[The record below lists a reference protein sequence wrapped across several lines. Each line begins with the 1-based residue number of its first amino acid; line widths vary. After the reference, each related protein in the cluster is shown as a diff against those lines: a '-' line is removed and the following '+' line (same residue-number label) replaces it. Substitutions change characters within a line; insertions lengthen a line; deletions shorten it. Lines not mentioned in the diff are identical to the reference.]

1 MEKSI
6 IKSARSDFKIPYNC
20 RAGFMKVHCETIRC
34 DKWMRKQKNFES
46 YLKMYFINDTYSM
59 INVFNRFGFNDEC
72 IANDDTEVAAM
83 FPHTYMGKK

>member
-1 MEKSI
+1 
-6 IKSARSDFKIPYNC
+6 
-20 RAGFMKVHCETIRC
+20 
-34 DKWMRKQKNFES
+34 MRKQKNFES